1 MQNIVDNF
9 LFSYF
14 LLYLEIKDINMTIKA
29 KASKK
34 INIDE
39 YCGIVDMH
47 ISNTT
52 VATIKKI
59 ISLLFLWEKKNT
71 ENSVQSLCLRLIKA
85 EL

>member
-59 ISLLFLWEKKNT
+59 ISLLFTKSPVN
-71 ENSVQSLCLRLIKA
+71 
-85 EL
+85 

>member
-1 MQNIVDNF
+1 MKRIIPSLQNIVDNF

-14 LLYLEIKDINMTIKA
+14 LLYLEINDINMIIKA

-39 YCGIVDMH
+39 YCGIVGMH
-47 ISNTT
+47 ISNTI

-59 ISLLFLWEKKNT
+59 ISPLFTKSPILT
-71 ENSVQSLCLRLIKA
+71 SF
-85 EL
+85 

>member
-1 MQNIVDNF
+1 MI
-9 LFSYF
+9 
-14 LLYLEIKDINMTIKA
+14 IKA

-39 YCGIVDMH
+39 YCGIVGMH

-59 ISLLFLWEKKNT
+59 ISLLFTK
-71 ENSVQSLCLRLIKA
+71 SPV
-85 EL
+85 

>member
-1 MQNIVDNF
+1 MKYNMKRIIPSMQNIVDNF

-14 LLYLEIKDINMTIKA
+14 LLYLEIKDINMTIKV
-29 KASKK
+29 KDSKK

-39 YCGIVDMH
+39 YCGIVGMH

-59 ISLLFLWEKKNT
+59 ISLLFTK
-71 ENSVQSLCLRLIKA
+71 SPV
-85 EL
+85 

>member
-1 MQNIVDNF
+1 
-9 LFSYF
+9 
-14 LLYLEIKDINMTIKA
+14 MTIKA

-59 ISLLFLWEKKNT
+59 ISLLFTKSPVN
-71 ENSVQSLCLRLIKA
+71 
-85 EL
+85 